1 MCQKWK
7 FLDTPNPRHPTFTK
21 LHVHS
26 CYCGVKFALW
36 GTGSWEFKCM
46 VFYSIHVITALSV
59 IFFVLQEKP
68 KLKRRD
74 SSRKSSLRNSIRRH
88 NSKNRKSHE
97 DSVIV
102 NDSDA
107 VDSGGYLSVSP
118 HPNDGNSGI

>member
-1 MCQKWK
+1 
-7 FLDTPNPRHPTFTK
+7 
-21 LHVHS
+21 
-26 CYCGVKFALW
+26 
-36 GTGSWEFKCM
+36 M
-46 VFYSIHVITALSV
+46 VFLCIHVILLLTHFPSLK
-59 IFFVLQEKP
+59 EKT
-68 KLKRRD
+68 KLKRRL

-88 NSKNRKSHE
+88 NSKQRKSRE

>member
-1 MCQKWK
+1 MYGVLVYTCNIITHS
-7 FLDTPNPRHPTFTK
+7 FLSLK
-21 LHVHS
+21 
-26 CYCGVKFALW
+26 
-36 GTGSWEFKCM
+36 
-46 VFYSIHVITALSV
+46 
-59 IFFVLQEKP
+59 EKT
-68 KLKRRD
+68 KLKRRL

-88 NSKNRKSHE
+88 NSKQRKSRE

>member
-1 MCQKWK
+1 
-7 FLDTPNPRHPTFTK
+7 
-21 LHVHS
+21 
-26 CYCGVKFALW
+26 
-36 GTGSWEFKCM
+36 M
-46 VFYSIHVITALSV
+46 VFYSMHVITALSV

-68 KLKRRD
+68 KVKRRL

-88 NSKNRKSHE
+88 NSKQRKSHE